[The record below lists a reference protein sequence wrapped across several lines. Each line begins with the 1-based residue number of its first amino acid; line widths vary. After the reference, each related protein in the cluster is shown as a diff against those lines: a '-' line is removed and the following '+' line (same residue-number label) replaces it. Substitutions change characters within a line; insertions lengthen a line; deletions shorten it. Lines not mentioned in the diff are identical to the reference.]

1 VSGVET
7 EKELAAADELS
18 LQIAQKK
25 IPFLRSPHS
34 AGTPVNVEADRERG
48 DPIEFPFEIRQGLEW
63 LDHPNNA
70 RNVEQIDQL
79 CEKRHPLSTPTPG
92 QNDPEFSE

>member
-1 VSGVET
+1 MSGVET

-34 AGTPVNVEADRERG
+34 AGTPVNVEADRERC
-48 DPIEFPFEIRQGLEW
+48 DLIEIPFEIRQGQGQ
-63 LDHPNNA
+63 PQNA
-70 RNVEQIDQL
+70 ELTWRMKPE
-79 CEKRHPLSTPTPG
+79 LSL
-92 QNDPEFSE
+92 